1 MTTLFRKQATEFK
14 KDRLHGELLLLPR
27 ISHALLVSLLVIWVA
42 LLILWLTSN
51 SYARKETVSG
61 WVEPQSGLTKVYSSS
76 PGIVKN
82 VLVSEGE
89 VVSEG
94 QPLAIING
102 DRFLVGG
109 GALEQELIDE
119 YENQKRRLSIQ
130 IQRTEELYA
139 KRREDVS
146 RQVASAKSDLSLIEQ
161 QLKTIAEQKSIV
173 FDRHSRF
180 EELLEKNHVS
190 LDEYNGIRS
199 QLLEVEGEQ
208 QSLVRARINQKNEL
222 ESLESQLSLLPIEK
236 QNKIDQLQSALSDIA
251 RQMARLHGDR
261 AYVVKAPKTGVVN
274 NLQVKSG
281 QQVGMSATK
290 PLLTIVP
297 EHSEL
302 VAELLVP
309 VRAAGFVGEGQSIKI
324 RYDAFPYQ
332 KYGFYDGRVSDVSRS
347 VMLPNEL
354 SYVPF
359 PLQEPVYVVKAKL
372 SEKEIRAFGESV
384 NLKPGM
390 TLTADIELGER
401 TILEW
406 IFEPIYSLK
415 GSV

>member
-1 MTTLFRKQATEFK
+1 MSTLFRKQATEFK

-27 ISHALLVSLLVIWVA
+27 ISHTLLVSLLVIWVA
-42 LLILWLTSN
+42 LLAVWLTSN

-76 PGIVKN
+76 VGIVKR

-94 QPLAIING
+94 QPLVIVNG

-119 YENQKRRLSIQ
+119 YENQKRRLSTQ
-130 IQRTEELYA
+130 VQRTEELYA
-139 KRREDVS
+139 ERQTDLS
-146 RQVASAKSDLSLIEQ
+146 RQVASAKSDLSLIGQ
-161 QLKTIAEQKSIV
+161 QLKTIAEQKKIV
-173 FDRHSRF
+173 SERHSRF
-180 EELLEKNHVS
+180 EQLLKGNHVS

-199 QLLEVEGEQ
+199 QLLEVESER
-208 QSLVRARINQKNEL
+208 QSLIRARINQKNEL
-222 ESLESQLSLLPIEK
+222 ERLESQLSLLPIEK
-236 QNKIDQLQSALSDIA
+236 ENELDQLQSALSDIA

-261 AYVVKAPKTGVVN
+261 AYVVKAPKPGVVN
-274 NLQVKSG
+274 NLQVKAG
-281 QQVGMSATK
+281 QQTGTSATK

-297 EHSEL
+297 ENSEL

-309 VRAAGFVGEGQSIKI
+309 VRAAGFVGEGHTIKI

-332 KYGFYDGRVSDVSRS
+332 KYGFYDGKVLDVSRS

-359 PLQEPVYVVKAKL
+359 PLQDPVYVVKAKL
-372 SEKEIRAFGESV
+372 SEESVRAFGKKV
-384 NLKPGM
+384 DLKPGM
-390 TLTADIELGER
+390 TLTADIELGQR

-406 IFEPIYSLK
+406 IFEPLYSLK